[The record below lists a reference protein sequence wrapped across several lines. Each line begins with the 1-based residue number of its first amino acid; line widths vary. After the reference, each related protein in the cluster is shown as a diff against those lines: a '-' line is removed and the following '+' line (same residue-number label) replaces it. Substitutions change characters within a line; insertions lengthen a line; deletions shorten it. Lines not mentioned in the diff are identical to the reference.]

1 MENTVESLISYF
13 NSFTNSVSKIIHH
26 EEPHQRSHQPTRHIT
41 LKKDQNLSVK
51 ISRIT
56 DDVRKLHEEFFR
68 LEEEVRE
75 EIERTKTTFTANK
88 RDSRMHLRY
97 SNIGRSRN
105 QDQT

>member
-13 NSFTNSVSKIIHH
+13 NSFTNSVSKIIHQ

-68 LEEEVRE
+68 LEEEAME

-97 SNIGRSRN
+97 SNIGRSRK
-105 QDQT
+105 